1 MRIGIDVGGTNTDAV
16 LMDGTDV
23 LAEVKTVTTQ
33 DVTAGIVGA
42 LRGLVGAR
50 DFSPAQIQAVM
61 IGTTH
66 FTNALVEGR
75 RLTRTA
81 ALRLALPATE
91 GLPPMVDWPVRLRQA
106 IGGHAYLCHGGHEF
120 DGRQI
125 SPLDEGEIRRAARDM
140 AAQGVRSVAISSV
153 FSPVNAE
160 FEQRAADIVT
170 AVLPGVHVSLSHEIG
185 RVGLLERENATIV
198 NACLRDLA
206 DQIVDAIGS
215 ALLTAGISVP
225 LYLSQNDG
233 TLMDVEYARRYP
245 VATFASGPTN
255 SMRGAAFLSGL
266 ADCAVVDIGG
276 TTTDVGILTRGFPR
290 EAATEVDIGGVRSN
304 FRMPDV
310 LSVGIGGGSLV
321 HAGAEIYVGPDS
333 VGYDLGTKALVFGGN
348 MLTATDLAVAAGLA
362 DIGDARRA
370 GRVDRELVRGGLDAI
385 AVTVAAAVDRMRTSP
400 EPLPV
405 VAVGGGSILIPDK
418 LPGSGEVN
426 RPGHYAVANAIGAAI
441 AQVGGEVDRIFAL
454 GAATREEVL
463 AAAKGEAASK
473 AIAAGARPDS
483 VQIVEVDEVPIAYL
497 PGNAVRVRIKAVG
510 DLQLTADRP
519 PRRADNAP
527 EDPPAGPVR

>member
-1 MRIGIDVGGTNTDAV
+1 VRIGIDVGGTNTDAV

-23 LAEVKTVTTQ
+23 LAEVKTLTTP
-33 DVTAGIVGA
+33 DVTGGIVAA
-42 LRGLVGAR
+42 LSGLAR
-50 DFSPAQIQAVM
+50 AGEFAPARIAAVM

-66 FTNALVEGR
+66 FTNALVEAR
-75 RLTRTA
+75 RLTPTA

-91 GLPPMVDWPVRLRQA
+91 GLPPMADWPDRLRQA

-120 DGRQI
+120 DGREI
-125 SPLDEGEIRRAARDM
+125 SPLDPGEIRRAAADM
-140 AAQGVRSVAISSV
+140 AAHGVRSVAISSV

-160 FEQRAADIVT
+160 FEQRAADIVGS
-170 AVLPGVHVSLSHEIG
+170 VLPAAHVSLSHEIG

-206 DQIVDAIGS
+206 GQIVDAFGS
-215 ALLTAGISVP
+215 ALATAGITAP

-233 TLMDVEYARRYP
+233 TLMDVGQARRYP

-266 ADCAVVDIGG
+266 ADCAVLDIGG
-276 TTTDVGILTRGFPR
+276 TTTDVGILSHGFPR

-321 HAGAEIYVGPDS
+321 RAGPEISVGPDS
-333 VGYDLGTKALVFGGN
+333 VGYELASKALVFGGDT
-348 MLTATDLAVAAGLA
+348 LTATDLAVAAGLA
-362 DIGDARRA
+362 GVGDARLA
-370 GRVDRELVRGGLDAI
+370 GHLDPRLVSDGLDVI
-385 AVTVAAAVDRMRTSP
+385 AAAVAGVVDRMRTSP

-418 LPGSGEVN
+418 LPGFGEVN
-426 RPGHYAVANAIGAAI
+426 RPAHYSVANAIGAAI

-454 GAATREEVL
+454 GAAAGEAGRDQVL
-463 AAAKGEAASK
+463 AAARDEATGK
-473 AIAAGARPDS
+473 AVAAGARAGS
-483 VQIVEVDEVPIAYL
+483 VRIVEVDEVPLAYL
-497 PGNAVRVRIKAVG
+497 PGNAVRVRVKAVG
-510 DLQLTADRP
+510 DLQL
-519 PRRADNAP
+519 
-527 EDPPAGPVR
+527 PAG